1 MDNLLVYKI
10 LHALGHANAKEEETR
25 RIKQLAAGA
34 LCDKIGLQTPT
45 EREREREKRDNCCYC
60 PSSGV
65 VGIKLTIVCN
75 IEKRFPVR
83 YINAMHL

>member
-34 LCDKIGLQTPT
+34 LCDKIGLQTL
-45 EREREREKRDNCCYC
+45 RFN
-60 PSSGV
+60 
-65 VGIKLTIVCN
+65 ILTLN
-75 IEKRFPVR
+75 PPLE
-83 YINAMHL
+83 

>member
-45 EREREREKRDNCCYC
+45 EREREREER
-60 PSSGV
+60 
-65 VGIKLTIVCN
+65 
-75 IEKRFPVR
+75 
-83 YINAMHL
+83 